1 MNRTMY
7 FVLAVGLFAGSCSS
21 PTAPRTPGAC
31 GTNVSLDTM
40 SARIDGQDWSSILTL
55 PQLVGGAVSITG
67 SDGCTP
73 SRNVTFNLFVK
84 GPGTYK
90 IPETDPE
97 KEFDEA
103 ALSAVLSIGNT
114 SFWDA
119 QVGHGS
125 GTVTFTALNATG
137 ATGTFSFTLLPM
149 VGTNATGTHTVTNGS
164 FDVKFKVNQAGPLVP
179 G

>member
-1 MNRTMY
+1 MNRTKY
-7 FVLAVGLFAGSCSS
+7 FVLAVGLVAGSCGS
-21 PTAPRTPGAC
+21 PTAPGTPGAC

-40 SARIDGQDWSSILTL
+40 SATIDGQDWSSILTL
-55 PQLVGGAVSITG
+55 SLLTGGAVSITG
-67 SDGCTP
+67 NDGCTP
-73 SRNVTFNLFVK
+73 NRVVTFNLFVK
-84 GPGTYK
+84 GPGTYR

-103 ALSAVLSIGNT
+103 ALTAVFSVGT
-114 SFWDA
+114 TQFWDA
-119 QVGHGS
+119 QVGHGR

-149 VGTNATGTHTVTNGS
+149 AGTNSTGTHMVTNGS
-164 FDVKFKVNQAGPLVP
+164 FDVKFKASPVVP